1 MALQKETLGF
11 WEKLIKMSEKY
22 GYWKLTKV
30 VMFVVFTIT
39 MLCLG
44 KNFGE
49 NYNFKEQKA
58 LISQVIDEKDKS
70 RIKTHSNE
78 MKMRTAIKP
87 YVTGLLKSTLIEM
100 GADRAFVIELH
111 NGTNNT
117 TGLPFV
123 HCTMTYEEDAKGIET
138 IDEDYQNLTLSRFS
152 FPEYLHEHGIWFGD
166 VDEFAKIDPKIA
178 SRLKN
183 NNVTY
188 LAVANIRADADEIGY
203 YGFTYCYGNKPKSEK
218 EIMEYIVLSVQKLS
232 RWLNMDLTTSKDGK
246 IYTEDD

>member
-1 MALQKETLGF
+1 MALERETLGF
-11 WEKLIKMSEKY
+11 WEKLIKMGDKY

-58 LISQVIDEKDKS
+58 LISQVIDEKDRS
-70 RIKTHSNE
+70 RIETHSNE

-100 GADRAFVIELH
+100 DADRAFVIELH

-123 HCTMTYEEDAKGIET
+123 HCTMTYEEDAKRIEK
-138 IDEDYQNLTLSRFS
+138 IDEDYQNLT
-152 FPEYLHEHGIWFGD
+152 
-166 VDEFAKIDPKIA
+166 
-178 SRLKN
+178 
-183 NNVTY
+183 
-188 LAVANIRADADEIGY
+188 
-203 YGFTYCYGNKPKSEK
+203 
-218 EIMEYIVLSVQKLS
+218 
-232 RWLNMDLTTSKDGK
+232 
-246 IYTEDD
+246 